1 MVANRAEEALH
12 PDDERFVVVADM
24 ARIAAMA
31 DEVTAGSAP
40 WTTPRLGEDEKP
52 KSCSILLDI

>member
-1 MVANRAEEALH
+1 MAANRAEEALH

-40 WTTPRLGEDEKP
+40 WTTLWLWEGERP
-52 KSCSILLDI
+52 KSGS